1 MAEQQAIGKALLI
14 SDDVIK
20 RLDEAD
26 KKINKIAEDS
36 DNMAKTFSS
45 AIGKM
50 SNSTGDLLERLE
62 KVKSIMGVLGKTNFS
77 GINGLSKA
85 SNEAEKVAGSI
96 TKAATAINQFSGES
110 MNIAQLT
117 ARIKELN
124 KQLTTG
130 EGVKDADEQQMLVN
144 QKRALEEMLKSQKRS
159 EEDIAA
165 ITQKENEREEKYL
178 ARKQAALDKMVA
190 SYERMQETQNKSSE
204 VSGSSTADWV
214 VKRKEQELKAQQEA
228 QKASDNF
235 YKSEQERL
243 EKIAKEEDER
253 RKAKQKYY
261 EESLKYAQELD
272 RKEEAA
278 AKQRLAEEKR
288 LAAEKERSYKQQAA
302 SYREQN
308 YKQNTTVS
316 GSLAFAETA
325 NTIARR
331 TQAIQYL
338 TEARRNLSA
347 TDANYTT
354 KLNQLNAAIKRMNEL
369 NAQAVRGSSRVAESH
384 RSLMNTSDQL
394 ARKLALI
401 FSVSQIQGYIEK
413 LIRVRGEFELQN
425 TALASILQNK
435 EKADLLFGQITELAV
450 KSPFTVKELVTYTKS
465 LSAYQVEYEKLYD
478 TTKMLADVSAGL
490 GVDMQRLILAFGQ
503 VKAANFLRGTET
515 RQFTEAGINM
525 LGELAKYY
533 SELEGR
539 IVSVSEVQDR
549 QFKKMIAFKDVE
561 EVFKRLTS
569 AGGMFYNMQE
579 KQAETLAG
587 QWSNLQD
594 SIDIMLNDIGKENQG
609 TLSGMISAIKS
620 IIENWRTV
628 ADVVEPIV
636 TMLLTQR
643 LLVKGIVPLIGY
655 ISNAFK
661 IVTSSINGASV
672 AQDKFNAAAKAN
684 AWITVGTIII
694 GALWE
699 VKNAIVAVTR
709 AQDEL
714 NQIIADGA
722 YNSQMSQA
730 NYERLANIVASS
742 TASYKEQKEAL
753 DELKRTYSEI
763 LPQHY
768 LEADAIKAMKGN
780 YEEATAA
787 INEYIAAKTKEKEI
801 QQLNETYGKE
811 LSDAQKELAEY
822 IKDSIRIAGRA
833 PEMTEINVVIAEFR
847 RQFEAG
853 LVKTVDDANKLLNDL
868 LSKRFGQ
875 DVKLSFAES
884 SFDWLTMSPSASY
897 PLEAFYNTLVRLQDK
912 VKEVNSSTLAFEDA
926 TTISLKEKREILD
939 SQLKEVTT
947 ALDLIA
953 TKYSGGAGSELISD
967 KQIADAKAKIEEYAG
982 YWGIPKEKIE
992 ELKGGAYEISQISN
1006 EIRVAALRSFA
1017 NEIRNMKFPTN
1028 QLASAQ
1034 MYLQGIQ
1041 KEIDGLNAT
1050 PFQKYISNIIIS
1062 LAQLNNVSLDGLV
1075 DAFAKAGESID
1086 DYSKRI
1092 AGKAETLRES
1102 LRLFAVSPYL
1112 VPEWNGS
1119 KQKAE
1124 EAEKL
1129 LKVYEGSSKSVTPE
1143 SDKDIKKRQAAANKA
1158 HKSELDK
1165 LKERI
1170 ELIKKAGDEYKKLL
1184 DYYDKGT
1191 AKQKVIDAFSDSFKD
1206 LGLSIDMD
1214 FDISGVIKKIENLTN
1229 KAGKEGAKAINEAL
1243 APLKSE
1249 RDIELQ
1255 TQGLDTLKKKLDG
1268 MFAGYELS
1276 IELQKEGLDE
1286 NLVEQLFNVD
1296 TFSLDDLKKKLA
1308 ELEPELRKYGDKG
1321 VEVFKDADKKI
1332 TDNEQKELN
1341 ERLKKYSTYLK
1352 QSVTE
1357 RVKIEL
1363 EAQKQ
1368 IAEVQ
1373 ATSEFTP
1380 QQKSSIINKIKE
1392 EAAKKKDE
1400 QTWKDFQGTD
1410 LYIKMFEDLESAST
1424 KALDFMLSKLEGLRD
1439 GLKNLSPTEL
1449 KEVISQMDKIQ
1460 EISISRNPFKG
1471 FSENLKE
1478 VIKYQKEA
1486 KKLNDE
1492 YIEAVR
1498 QQDLLK
1504 GMVENQQLATEEEK
1518 KRYNEIVKINGAS
1531 SEEAQNA
1538 KENLTI
1544 QEELLDN
1551 LLKQLVAQGK
1561 ITDES
1566 AEQIRRGSQQ
1576 TNNLKNRYNEI
1587 LNGAAQTTNSL
1598 TSMLDDLGIEIDE
1611 STRQALEGVGQ
1622 IFSSFAEMDITKPFS
1637 IITSTMGVIGG
1648 IGKTISSFFSKS
1660 DASYEREIERQQK
1673 LVENLQRSY
1682 EKLYDTIENGLS
1694 LDAYSENAT
1703 LIKNLRRQIDS
1714 YQAMIAAEQ
1723 DKKNRDDS
1731 RIQEWKDSIDE
1742 LYSQIDELYRNL
1754 KTELIGDFRDI
1765 AQQLGDA
1772 IAEAFQNGT
1781 DAAEAWGDSVNEIIA
1796 KMVQNL
1802 LVQKL
1807 LEPRLQEIVDQMFE
1821 DAMPNASAASQTSDK
1836 INDLKKEYS
1845 KLLTAVDEDIANGIM
1860 PIQKLERLK
1869 QIEKELAELQK
1880 QLDEYN
1886 AAAEDEVP
1894 NITQDIVDNTIGS
1907 LLDLRD
1913 EALSNPAWDILK
1925 DLYAQ
1930 SGDTMS
1936 GLEKGIQGISEE
1948 TGQALEALLN
1958 SMRFYVADT
1967 NTDIKN
1973 IYNFLVNMPI
1983 ESPLMQEMKVQS
1995 NYLSSINSLL
2005 NSVSKNVPS
2014 NGRALKVQIV

>member
-45 AIGKM
+45 AMTKMGNDTSKFIEKLTSIQNKISDLDVSKFAKGVADVGK
-50 SNSTGDLLERLE
+50 GVDQVE
-62 KVKSIMGVLGKTNFS
+62 KF
-77 GINGLSKA
+77 A
-85 SNEAEKVAGSI
+85 SAI
-96 TKAATAINQFSGES
+96 TRAAAAINKYNS
-110 MNIAQLT
+110 AQSKNDISKQIS
-117 ARIKELN
+117 ALN
-124 KQLTTG
+124 KEIEALKKKTEQLQKLISTQNRASSGQASTRA
-130 EGVKDADEQQMLVN
+130 ENKAIDAYN
-144 QKRALEEMLKSQKRS
+144 RAMASSEAIVTQRINKIAKLRQAEEML
-159 EEDIAA
+159 
-165 ITQKENEREEKYL
+165 
-178 ARKQAALDKMVA
+178 
-190 SYERMQETQNKSSE
+190 
-204 VSGSSTADWV
+204 
-214 VKRKEQELKAQQEA
+214 VKTGKDYSANISRIRTEI
-228 QKASDNF
+228 
-235 YKSEQERL
+235 ERL
-243 EKIAKEEDER
+243 
-253 RKAKQKYY
+253 
-261 EESLKYAQELD
+261 
-272 RKEEAA
+272 
-278 AKQRLAEEKR
+278 
-288 LAAEKERSYKQQAA
+288 
-302 SYREQN
+302 N
-308 YKQNTTVS
+308 
-316 GSLAFAETA
+316 
-325 NTIARR
+325 
-331 TQAIQYL
+331 
-338 TEARRNLSA
+338 
-347 TDANYTT
+347 
-354 KLNQLNAAIKRMNEL
+354 KLNQGQVDAY
-369 NAQAVRGSSRVAESH
+369 GRVVKSQH
-384 RSLMNTSDQL
+384 NLMSTSDQL
-394 ARKLALI
+394 MGKLALV

-413 LIRVRGEFELQN
+413 LIRVRGEFELHN

-450 KSPFTVKELVTYTKS
+450 KSPFSVKELVTYTKT

-561 EVFKRLTS
+561 EVLKRLTS

-587 QWSNLQD
+587 QVSNLQD
-594 SIDIMLNDIGKENQG
+594 SIDLMLNDIGTANQG
-609 TLSGMISAIKS
+609 ALNGIITGIKN
-620 IIENWRTV
+620 IIENWKSV
-628 ADVVEPIV
+628 ARVIEPIATTLLLIKGS
-636 TMLLTQR
+636 TMTIAALSSVWASVSTTLAVILGTIKKTELAQ
-643 LLVKGIVPLIGY
+643 LGFNNAVKTNPYVLIG
-655 ISNAFK
+655 SL
-661 IVTSSINGASV
+661 IVGA
-672 AQDKFNAAAKAN
+672 
-684 AWITVGTIII
+684 II
-694 GALWE
+694 A
-699 VKNAIVAVTR
+699 VKNAIEATTEE
-709 AQDEL
+709 QEKL
-714 NQIIADGA
+714 NEISSQGY
-722 YNSQMSQA
+722 YNAISSAA
-730 NYERLANIVASS
+730 NYKRLAEIVSSS
-742 TASYKEQKEAL
+742 TASYQEQKNAL

-768 LEADAIKAMKGN
+768 LEAEAIRNMKGN
-780 YEEATAA
+780 YDEATAA
-787 INEYIAAKTKEKEI
+787 IMNYLRAKTQEKQLQAISEEYEGNVQGT
-801 QQLNETYGKE
+801 QQDLANVIKNQIKFLYGFKVA
-811 LSDAQKELAEY
+811 LSD
-822 IKDSIRIAGRA
+822 
-833 PEMTEINVVIAEFR
+833 INVVLAEFR
-847 RQFEAG
+847 KRYDEGLIKTEQEARDT
-853 LVKTVDDANKLLNDL
+853 LNKLLSERIGENISISMQEWDMGWFTGKLKDRLADYFNSLQELKTKNDEVIQQTNVQ
-868 LSKRFGQ
+868 FGDKITLQ
-875 DVKLSFAES
+875 LQEQKKQLDAQIN
-884 SFDWLTMSPSASY
+884 
-897 PLEAFYNTLVRLQDK
+897 EA
-912 VKEVNSSTLAFEDA
+912 NSM
-926 TTISLKEKREILD
+926 
-939 SQLKEVTT
+939 
-947 ALDLIA
+947 LDLIA
-953 TKYSGGAGSELISD
+953 TKFSGGAGSELITD
-967 KQIADAKAKIEEYAG
+967 KQISDAKAKLIEYANA
-982 YWGIPKEKIE
+982 WGIPEEKIK
-992 ELKGGAYEISQISN
+992 ELKGGAYEISQISKEFN
-1006 EIRVAALRSFA
+1006 VAALKTFA
-1017 NEIRNMKFPTN
+1017 SEIGRMKLPTN
-1028 QLASAQ
+1028 QLASARK
-1034 MYLQGIQ
+1034 YLQDIQ
-1041 KEIDGLNAT
+1041 NEINGLNPT
-1050 PFQKYISNIIIS
+1050 PLQKYVSNIILS
-1062 LAQLNNVSLDGLV
+1062 VAQLNNVSLDGLV
-1075 DAFAKAGESID
+1075 DAFARADENIG

-1092 AGKAETLRES
+1092 KGTMDTLTEQLNLYKKAPMLTG
-1102 LRLFAVSPYL
+1102 
-1112 VPEWNGS
+1112 WT
-1119 KQKAE
+1119 AE
-1124 EAEKL
+1124 DAKNAEKKK
-1129 LKVYEGSSKSVTPE
+1129 KVLEAVYKGIIPDT
-1143 SDKDIKKRQAAANKA
+1143 DKDIKKRQAAANKA

-1170 ELIKKAGDEYKKLL
+1170 ELIKKVGEEYKKLL

-1206 LGLSIDMD
+1206 VGLSIDMD
-1214 FDISGVIKKIENLTN
+1214 FDISGVIKKIGNLTN

-1255 TQGLDTLKKKLDG
+1255 TQGIDVLKKKLDG

-1296 TFSLDDLKKKLA
+1296 TFSLDDLKTKLA

-1486 KKLNDE
+1486 KELNDE

-1504 GMVENQQLATEEEK
+1504 GMVESQQLATEEEK

-1561 ITDES
+1561 ITDEL
-1566 AEQIRRGSQQ
+1566 AEQIRKGEKQISNFGDRFNSVFNMASQTLGSV
-1576 TNNLKNRYNEI
+1576 N
-1587 LNGAAQTTNSL
+1587 
-1598 TSMLDDLGIEIDE
+1598 SMLDDLGVEMNED
-1611 STRQALEGVGQ
+1611 TREAFDGLGQ
-1622 IFSSFAEMDITKPFS
+1622 IFTSLESMDFSNPISVITN
-1637 IITSTMGVIGG
+1637 TMSLIGG
-1648 IGKTISSFFSKS
+1648 IGKIFGNG
-1660 DASYEREIERQQK
+1660 DAKYEKKIERQQI
-1673 LVENLQRSY
+1673 LVESLQRSY

-1694 LDAYSENAT
+1694 LDTYSQNAA
-1703 LIKNLRRQIDS
+1703 LIQNLQKQVDS
-1714 YQAMIAAEQ
+1714 YQAMIAAER
-1723 DKKNRDDS
+1723 DKKHTDNNKIRDW
-1731 RIQEWKDSIDE
+1731 QNSIEDIYAQMDE
-1742 LYSQIDELYRNL
+1742 LYDNL
-1754 KTELIGDFRDI
+1754 KTNLVGDFRSV
-1765 AQQLGDA
+1765 AEQLGDA
-1772 IAEAFQNGT
+1772 IAEAFQKGE
-1781 DAAEAWGDSVNEIIA
+1781 DAAEAWGESVNEIVAEI
-1796 KMVQNL
+1796 VQNF

-1807 LEPRLQEIVDQMFE
+1807 IEPKVQEILDQMFE
-1821 DAMPNASAASQTSDK
+1821 AATPKTNAAAAAKEK
-1836 INDLKKEYS
+1836 INSLQEEYA
-1845 KLLTAVDEDIANGIM
+1845 KLLQEQASGFTSVEQIHYWR
-1860 PIQKLERLK
+1860 KRKEELEK
-1869 QIEKELAELQK
+1869 QIAELQK
-1880 QLDEYN
+1880 QYKELN
-1886 AAAEDEVP
+1886 AAAEGEVP
-1894 NITQDIVDNTIGS
+1894 NITQDIIDKTLGS
-1907 LLDLRD
+1907 LTELGD
-1913 EALSNPAWDILK
+1913 EVLNNPAWDMLK
-1925 DLYAQ
+1925 ELLQGA

-1936 GLEKGIQGISEE
+1936 GLQKGIEGLSEE